1 MAISNTTNWRIRT
14 GGSDTNGGG
23 YDASV
28 AAALST
34 TLSAAIT
41 AGQTTITVASASGWP
56 TSGSYY
62 ADINTGLIEPA
73 GGGSEIV
80 LVTGGQGTTTW
91 TVTRAQLGTTA
102 LAFASGV
109 AVNNDL
115 SRANTAAANG
125 TNGAASGTT
134 TFTDSTTNAFNG
146 TEPGNVI
153 WLQAVS
159 GGTA

>member
-73 GGGSEIV
+73 GGGTEIV
-80 LVTGGQGTTTW
+80 LVTSGQGTTTW
-91 TVTRAQLGTTA
+91 TVTRAQLGTSA
-102 LAFASGV
+102 LSFASG
-109 AVNNDL
+109 ATINNDL
-115 SRANTAAANG
+115 SRCNTAPM
-125 TNGAASGTT
+125 NGASGACSNTT
-134 TFTDSTTNAFNG
+134 TFTDTTFGAFN
-146 TEPGNVI
+146 
-153 WLQAVS
+153 A
-159 GGTA
+159 TAP